1 MNEDKSAQSLSNC
14 SFNRS
19 PTAVR
24 VGITVEITFS
34 CSAPVSFSGV
44 HQGDTKPGSSSLSSA
59 VEPSGRE
66 RINISQEAIQCV
78 DPLVPV
84 YNLAPSQDMIMQE
97 NSVYIDCMV

>member
-1 MNEDKSAQSLSNC
+1 MRMNEDKSAQSLSNC

-44 HQGDTKPGSSSLSSA
+44 HSFLAKFTKVIPSREAARSHLQWSRVAVKGSISLKKQYSA
-59 VEPSGRE
+59 
-66 RINISQEAIQCV
+66 
-78 DPLVPV
+78 
-84 YNLAPSQDMIMQE
+84 
-97 NSVYIDCMV
+97 